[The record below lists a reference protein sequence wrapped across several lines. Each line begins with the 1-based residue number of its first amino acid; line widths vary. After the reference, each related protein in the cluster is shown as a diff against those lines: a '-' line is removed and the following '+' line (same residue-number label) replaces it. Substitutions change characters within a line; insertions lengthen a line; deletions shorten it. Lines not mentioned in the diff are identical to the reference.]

1 MEKEIKIRKLT
12 REELAIELAKIRS
25 SHGDWV
31 SGDENRR
38 IEFAK
43 AFNWF
48 KKRGQYDY
56 QVEYRTP
63 TWIEIFIEI
72 GKLLASRNFMDFE
85 GNLSELKCKLED
97 LENKL
102 TPTNEKD

>member
-1 MEKEIKIRKLT
+1 METKIKVHKQT
-12 REELAIELAKIRS
+12 REDLIIELAKIRQ
-25 SHGDWV
+25 SHSEWV

-48 KKRGQYDY
+48 KKKGAYDY
-56 QVEYRTP
+56 QEEYKTP

-72 GKLLASRNFMDFE
+72 GKLLEKRSYKD
-85 GNLSELKCKLED
+85 LSDRLNETEQQLFELKEKIRKED
-97 LENKL
+97 K
-102 TPTNEKD
+102 PQ